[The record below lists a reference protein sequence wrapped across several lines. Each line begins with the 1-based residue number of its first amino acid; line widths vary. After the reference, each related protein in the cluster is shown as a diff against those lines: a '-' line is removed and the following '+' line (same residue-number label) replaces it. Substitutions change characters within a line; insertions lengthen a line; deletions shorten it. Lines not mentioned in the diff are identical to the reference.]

1 MYRYMWIF
9 VEGKYDR
16 GFVNAVL
23 LPILEKEYDF
33 IDTWE
38 YGQESPKKVT
48 DFLRAMKSMKAD
60 CLFLA
65 DIDDSPCV
73 TAKKD
78 ILIEKFRRAL
88 EPAETIVITREIESW
103 YVAGVDDQAC
113 RELGIASL
121 SHTDHVTKEQFKSMM
136 PKRFNDSVADF
147 MVEILRRFRL
157 DTAKTRNRSF
167 CYLMDKL
174 GARPVRA

>member
-38 YGQESPKKVT
+38 YAQEPPKKVA

-78 ILIEKFRRAL
+78 ILIERFRKAL

-103 YVAGVDDQAC
+103 YVAGVDNHTC
-113 RELGIASL
+113 RELGITSL
-121 SHTDHVTKEQFKSMM
+121 PHTDHVTKEQFKSMM

-147 MVEILRRFRL
+147 MVEILSGFRS
-157 DTAKTRNRSF
+157 DVAKIKNRSF

-174 GARPVRA
+174 EARPEKA